1 MTFELPAAVGWLVL
15 SLHTGLSLLCAWHAL
30 LTKRE
35 PRSALAWIGIT
46 LLLPL
51 GGPLLYLAFGVNRIR
66 TRARRLHGRFAL
78 PLEFGYEQAEDAEPA
93 PPDVPAGTGEPDSPI
108 ARASGRISHRPCL
121 PGNTADLLHN
131 GEQAYPAMI
140 EAIRSAERYV
150 YLSTYIFGARGAA
163 RDLID
168 ALKAAQR
175 RGVTV
180 CVLIDGLGQWYTLA
194 RARPL
199 LKEAGVRVAEFLPL
213 RLWPPSLH
221 VNLRNHRKVLVVDG
235 EVAFTGGM
243 NIADYHCVAGGGRNR
258 VIDLHLRLRGPV
270 VGQMETVFAEDWHF
284 ATGQALPEPAPG
296 GIGPGSASCR
306 VITDGPNEDLDRLAL
321 VLLAAVSAAQRR
333 VTIMTPYFL
342 PSRELLGALQ
352 AAALRG
358 VQVSILLPGK
368 NNLPYVHWA
377 TRNMLWELL
386 QHGVEVRYQP
396 PPFVH
401 SKLLLIDEDYAQV
414 GSANLDPRSL
424 RLNFELNV
432 ELFDPAFNA
441 LLADHCAAAWERS
454 RPVTLTEISQRRL
467 AERTRDAFCWL
478 FSPYL

>member
-1 MTFELPAAVGWLVL
+1 MTFELPATVGWLVL
-15 SLHTGLSLLCAWHAL
+15 ILQVGLGLLCAWHAL

-46 LLLPL
+46 LLIPL
-51 GGPLLYLAFGVNRIR
+51 GGPLLYFAFGVNRIR
-66 TRARRLHGRFAL
+66 TRGQRLRRRFPM
-78 PLEFGYEQAEDAEPA
+78 PLEFGYEQPEDADQPPVTA
-93 PPDVPAGTGEPDSPI
+93 PSLTVTPGSQI
-108 ARASGRISHRPCL
+108 ARASARVSRRPCL
-121 PGNTADLLHN
+121 PGNTIDVLHN

-140 EAIRSAERYV
+140 EVIRSAERYV
-150 YLSTYIFGARGAA
+150 YLSSYIFGARGAA
-163 RDLID
+163 RDIIE

-180 CVLIDGLGQWYTLA
+180 CVLVDGLGQWYTLA

-235 EVAFTGGM
+235 EVALTGGM
-243 NIADYHCVAGGGRNR
+243 NIADYHCVERGGRRR
-258 VIDLHLRLRGPV
+258 VVDLHLRLRGPV
-270 VGQMETVFAEDWHF
+270 VSQIEAVFAEDWHF
-284 ATGQALPEPAPG
+284 ATGQALPEPRLTAPG
-296 GIGPGSASCR
+296 HGSAACR

-333 VTIMTPYFL
+333 VAIMTPYFL
-342 PSRELLGALQ
+342 PARELLGALQ

-368 NNLPYVHWA
+368 NNLPFVHWA

-386 QHGVEVRYQP
+386 QHGVAVRYQP

-401 SKLLLIDEDYAQV
+401 SKFLLVDDDYAQI

-432 ELFDPAFNA
+432 EVFDSAFNA
-441 LLADHCAAAWERS
+441 VLASHFQAAWERS
-454 RPVTLTEISQRRL
+454 REVAPTEISQRRL
-467 AERTRDAFCWL
+467 AVRTRDALCWL

>member
-1 MTFELPAAVGWLVL
+1 MSPQLAATLGWLAL
-15 SLHTGLSLLCAWHAL
+15 ALQLALGLLCAWHAL

-35 PRSALAWIGIT
+35 PRSALAWIGIS

-51 GGPLLYLAFGVNRIR
+51 GGPLLYFLFGVNRIR
-66 TRARRLHGRFAL
+66 TRGRHLQGRYAL
-78 PLEFGYEQAEDAEPA
+78 PLEFGYEQPDDPGQAPASPPA
-93 PPDVPAGTGEPDSPI
+93 PAPSPGGQI
-108 ARASGRISHRPCL
+108 AHASGRVSRRYCL
-121 PGNTADLLHN
+121 PGNALDLLRN

-150 YLSTYIFGARGAA
+150 YLSTYIFGASGAA
-163 RDLID
+163 RDVIE

-270 VGQMETVFAEDWHF
+270 VGQIEAVFAEDWHF

-296 GIGPGSASCR
+296 GVSRGSASCR

-333 VTIMTPYFL
+333 VVIMTPYFL
-342 PSRELLGALQ
+342 PSREVLGVLQ

-358 VQVSILLPGK
+358 VPVSVLLPGK

-401 SKLLLIDEDYAQV
+401 SKVLLIDDGYAQV

-432 ELFDPAFNA
+432 EVFDADFNA
-441 LLADHCAAAWERS
+441 ALAADFAAAWQVS
-454 RPVTLTEISQRRL
+454 RPVTLDEISRRGL
-467 AERTRDAFCWL
+467 GERTRDALCWL

>member
-1 MTFELPAAVGWLVL
+1 MSAELTATLAWLALALQVAL
-15 SLHTGLSLLCAWHAL
+15 GLLCAWHAL
-30 LTKRE
+30 LTKRD
-35 PRSALAWIGIT
+35 PRSALAWIGIS
-46 LLLPL
+46 LLLPF
-51 GGPLLYLAFGVNRIR
+51 GGPLLYFLFGVNRIR
-66 TRARRLHGRFAL
+66 TRGQRLGLRFPL
-78 PLEFGYEQAEDAEPA
+78 PLTFAYEQPDDADLAA
-93 PPDVPAGTGEPDSPI
+93 PVTSGLLDGPI
-108 ARASGRISHRPCL
+108 ARASAHISHRQCL
-121 PGNTADLLHN
+121 PGNAIEHLHN

-163 RDLID
+163 RDVID
-168 ALKAAQR
+168 ALCAARR

-180 CVLIDGLGQWYTLA
+180 CVLIDGLGQWYTLS
-194 RARPL
+194 RAAPL
-199 LKEAGVRVAEFLPL
+199 LRGEVRVALFLPL
-213 RLWPPSLH
+213 RLWPPSVH
-221 VNLRNHRKVLVVDG
+221 VNLRNHRKILVVDG

-243 NIADYHCVAGGGRNR
+243 NIADYHVLGDGRGYRVA
-258 VIDLHLRLRGPV
+258 DLHLRLRGPV
-270 VGQMETVFAEDWHF
+270 VSQIEGVFAEDWQF
-284 ATGQALPEPAPG
+284 ATGQTLPDPKPTPLLSSNA
-296 GIGPGSASCR
+296 AACR

-333 VTIMTPYFL
+333 LRIVTPYFL
-342 PSRELLGALQ
+342 PSRELIGALQ

-358 VQVSILLPGK
+358 VAVSILLPGR

-401 SKLLLIDEDYAQV
+401 TKYLLVDDYYAQV

-432 ELFDPAFNA
+432 EVFDADFNA
-441 LLADHCAAAWERS
+441 ALAADFGAAWDVS
-454 RPVTLTEISQRRL
+454 RPVSLDEISRRGL

>member
-1 MTFELPAAVGWLVL
+1 MSAEFTATLAWLALALQVAL
-15 SLHTGLSLLCAWHAL
+15 GLLCAWHAL
-30 LTKRE
+30 LTKRD
-35 PRSALAWIGIT
+35 PRSALAWIGIS

-51 GGPLLYLAFGVNRIR
+51 GGPVLYFLFGVNRIR
-66 TRARRLHGRFAL
+66 TRAQRLGSRL
-78 PLEFGYEQAEDAEPA
+78 PLQFDYEQPDDAELAEPA
-93 PPDVPAGTGEPDSPI
+93 TSDAPDGPI
-108 ARASGRISHRPCL
+108 ARASARISRRACQ
-121 PGNTADLLHN
+121 PGNTIRRLHN

-163 RDLID
+163 CDIVE
-168 ALKAAQR
+168 ALCAARR

-194 RARPL
+194 RAAPVL
-199 LKEAGVRVAEFLPL
+199 LRADVRVARFLPL
-213 RLWPPSLH
+213 RVWPPSVH
-221 VNLRNHRKVLVVDG
+221 VNLRNHRKILVVDG
-235 EVAFTGGM
+235 DIAFTGGM
-243 NIADYHCVAGGGRNR
+243 NIADYHMLGDGRGYR
-258 VIDLHLRLRGPV
+258 VVDLHFRLTGPV
-270 VGQMETVFAEDWHF
+270 VGQIETVFAEDWHF
-284 ATGQALPEPAPG
+284 ATGQTLPAPRAV
-296 GIGPGSASCR
+296 PPQPATASCR
-306 VITDGPNEDLDRLAL
+306 VITDGPNEDLNRLAL
-321 VLLAAVSAAQRR
+321 VLLSAVSAAQRR
-333 VTIMTPYFL
+333 ICIVTPYFL
-342 PSRELLGALQ
+342 PGRELIGALQ

-358 VQVSILLPGK
+358 VTVSILLPGR

-396 PPFVH
+396 PPFAH
-401 SKLLLIDEDYAQV
+401 TKFLLVDEDYAQV

-432 ELFDPAFNA
+432 EVFDTGFNA
-441 LLADHCAAAWERS
+441 ALADDFGAAWDVS
-454 RPVTLTEISQRRL
+454 RPVSLDEISRRGL

>member
-1 MTFELPAAVGWLVL
+1 MSPQLAATLGWLAL
-15 SLHTGLSLLCAWHAL
+15 ALQLALGLLCAWHAL

-35 PRSALAWIGIT
+35 PRSALAWIGIS

-51 GGPLLYLAFGVNRIR
+51 GGPLLYFIFGVNRIR
-66 TRARRLHGRFAL
+66 TRGRHLQGRYAL
-78 PLEFGYEQAEDAEPA
+78 PLEFGYEQPDDPGQAPASPPA
-93 PPDVPAGTGEPDSPI
+93 PAPSPGGQI
-108 ARASGRISHRPCL
+108 AHASGRVSRRYCL
-121 PGNTADLLHN
+121 PGNALDLLRN

-150 YLSTYIFGARGAA
+150 YLSTYIFGASGAA
-163 RDLID
+163 RDVIE

-270 VGQMETVFAEDWHF
+270 VGQIEAVFAEDWHF

-296 GIGPGSASCR
+296 GVSRGSASCR

-333 VTIMTPYFL
+333 VIIMTPYFL
-342 PSRELLGALQ
+342 PSRELLGVLQ

-358 VQVSILLPGK
+358 VPVSVLLPGK

-401 SKLLLIDEDYAQV
+401 SKVLLIDDGYAQV

-432 ELFDPAFNA
+432 EVFDADFNA
-441 LLADHCAAAWERS
+441 ALAADFAAAWQVS
-454 RPVTLTEISQRRL
+454 RPVTLDEISRRGL
-467 AERTRDAFCWL
+467 GERTRDALCWL

>member
-1 MTFELPAAVGWLVL
+1 MTFELPAAAGWLVL
-15 SLHTGLSLLCAWHAL
+15 ILQVGLGLLCAWHAL
-30 LTKRE
+30 LTKRD

-46 LLLPL
+46 LLIPL
-51 GGPLLYLAFGVNRIR
+51 GGPLLYFAFGVNRIR
-66 TRARRLHGRFAL
+66 TRGQRLQGRF
-78 PLEFGYEQAEDAEPA
+78 PMSLEFGYEQAEDADPPA
-93 PPDVPAGTGEPDSPI
+93 PEATQTAAPPRNQI
-108 ARASGRISHRPCL
+108 ARASARVSRRPCL
-121 PGNTADLLHN
+121 PGNAIDLLHN

-140 EAIRSAERYV
+140 EAIRSAERYI

-163 RDLID
+163 RDVIE

-180 CVLIDGLGQWYTLA
+180 CVLVDGLGQWYTLA
-194 RARPL
+194 RARPV

-243 NIADYHCVAGGGRNR
+243 NIADYHCVEGGGRNR
-258 VIDLHLRLRGPV
+258 VADLHLRLRGPV
-270 VGQMETVFAEDWHF
+270 VGQVEAVFAEDWHF
-284 ATGQALPEPAPG
+284 ATGQALPEPVPAG
-296 GIGPGSASCR
+296 VGAGSAFCR

-358 VQVSILLPGK
+358 VQVRILLPGK

-396 PPFVH
+396 APFVH
-401 SKLLLIDEDYAQV
+401 SKFLLVDDDYTQV

-441 LLADHCAAAWERS
+441 LLADHFALAWERS
-454 RPVTLTEISQRRL
+454 REVTLAEISQRRL
-467 AERTRDAFCWL
+467 AVRTRDALCWL

>member
-1 MTFELPAAVGWLVL
+1 MTFELPAALGWLILVL
-15 SLHTGLSLLCAWHAL
+15 QAGLGLLCAWHAL
-30 LTKRE
+30 LTKRD

-46 LLLPL
+46 LLIPL
-51 GGPLLYLAFGVNRIR
+51 GGPLLYFAFGVNRIR
-66 TRARRLHGRFAL
+66 TRGRRLGGRFPL
-78 PLEFGYEQAEDAEPA
+78 PLEFGYEQAEDTGPP
-93 PPDVPAGTGEPDSPI
+93 PPDTPPTASGPGSPI
-108 ARASGRISHRPCL
+108 ARASGRVSHRPCL
-121 PGNTADLLHN
+121 PGNTIDLLHN
-131 GEQAYPAMI
+131 GEQAYPAMT
-140 EAIRSAERYV
+140 EAIRSAERYI

-163 RDLID
+163 RDLIE

-180 CVLIDGLGQWYTLA
+180 CVLVDGLGQWYTLA

-213 RLWPPSLH
+213 RLWPLSLH

-243 NIADYHCVAGGGRNR
+243 NIADYHCVAGGGPKR
-258 VIDLHLRLRGPV
+258 VADLHLRLRGPV
-270 VGQMETVFAEDWHF
+270 VSQIEAVFAEDWHF
-284 ATGQALPEPAPG
+284 ATGQALPESRPAAVG
-296 GIGPGSASCR
+296 VGITSCR

-342 PSRELLGALQ
+342 PARELLGALQ

-358 VQVSILLPGK
+358 VEVSILLPGK
-368 NNLPYVHWA
+368 NNLPFVHWA

-386 QHGVEVRYQP
+386 QHGVAVRYQP

-401 SKLLLIDEDYAQV
+401 SKFMLVDDDYAQI

-441 LLADHCAAAWERS
+441 LLADHFAAAWAQS
-454 RPVTLTEISQRRL
+454 RPITLAEISQRRL
-467 AERTRDAFCWL
+467 AVRTRDAFCWL

>member
-1 MTFELPAAVGWLVL
+1 MTFELPAAVGWLAL
-15 SLHTGLSLLCAWHAL
+15 TLHTGLSLLCAWHAL

-66 TRARRLHGRFAL
+66 TRGQRLRRGFPM
-78 PLEFGYEQAEDAEPA
+78 PLEFSYEQADDADRPSA
-93 PPDVPAGTGEPDSPI
+93 TDPLPTLTPSDQI
-108 ARASGRISHRPCL
+108 ARASARISGRPCL
-121 PGNTADLLHN
+121 PGNTIDVLHN
-131 GEQAYPAMI
+131 GEQTYPAMI
-140 EAIRSAERYV
+140 EVIRSAERYV
-150 YLSTYIFGARGAA
+150 YLSSYIFGARGAA
-163 RDLID
+163 RDVIE

-180 CVLIDGLGQWYTLA
+180 CVLVDGLGQWYTLA

-213 RLWPPSLH
+213 RLWPPRLH
-221 VNLRNHRKVLVVDG
+221 ANLRNHRKVLVVDG
-235 EVAFTGGM
+235 EVALTGGM
-243 NIADYHCVAGGGRNR
+243 NIADYHCADSGDRNR

-270 VGQMETVFAEDWHF
+270 VSQIEAVFAEDWQF
-284 ATGQALPEPAPG
+284 ATGQTLPEATPG
-296 GIGPGSASCR
+296 AVGAGSAACR

-333 VTIMTPYFL
+333 VVIMTHYFL
-342 PSRELLGALQ
+342 PARELLGALQ

-358 VQVSILLPGK
+358 VDVSILLPGK
-368 NNLPYVHWA
+368 NNLPFVHWA

-386 QHGVEVRYQP
+386 QHGVAVRYQP

-401 SKLLLIDEDYAQV
+401 SKFLLVDDRYVQV

-432 ELFDPAFNA
+432 EIFD
-441 LLADHCAAAWERS
+441 ADLSATLDAHFHAAWQRS
-454 RPVTLTEISQRRL
+454 RDITLAEISQRRL
-467 AERTRDAFCWL
+467 AARTRDALCWL

>member
-1 MTFELPAAVGWLVL
+1 MTFELPATVGWLVL
-15 SLHTGLSLLCAWHAL
+15 VLQVGLGLLCAWHAL

-46 LLLPL
+46 LLIPL
-51 GGPLLYLAFGVNRIR
+51 GGPLLYFAFGVNRIR
-66 TRARRLHGRFAL
+66 TRGQRLRRRFPM
-78 PLEFGYEQAEDAEPA
+78 PLEFGYEQADDADQPPA
-93 PPDVPAGTGEPDSPI
+93 ASPVPTTGPSSQI
-108 ARASGRISHRPCL
+108 ARASAQVSRRPCL
-121 PGNTADLLHN
+121 PGNMIDVLHN

-140 EAIRSAERYV
+140 EVIRSAERYV
-150 YLSTYIFGARGAA
+150 YLSSYIFGARGAA
-163 RDLID
+163 RDIIE
-168 ALKAAQR
+168 ALRAAQR

-180 CVLIDGLGQWYTLA
+180 CVLVDGLGQWYTLA

-235 EVAFTGGM
+235 EVALTGGM
-243 NIADYHCVAGGGRNR
+243 NIANYHCVERGGRRR
-258 VIDLHLRLRGPV
+258 VVDLHLRLRGPV
-270 VGQMETVFAEDWHF
+270 VGQIEAVFAEDWHF
-284 ATGQALPEPAPG
+284 ATGQTLPEPTHAAAG
-296 GIGPGSASCR
+296 AGSAACR

-333 VTIMTPYFL
+333 VAIMTPYFL
-342 PSRELLGALQ
+342 PARELLGALQ

-358 VQVSILLPGK
+358 VEVSILLPGK
-368 NNLPYVHWA
+368 NNLPFVHWA

-386 QHGVEVRYQP
+386 QHGVAVRYQP

-401 SKLLLIDEDYAQV
+401 SKFLLVDDDYTQI

-432 ELFDPAFNA
+432 EIFDTDLNA
-441 LLADHCAAAWERS
+441 TLGGHFQTAWERS
-454 RPVTLTEISQRRL
+454 REVAPAEISQRRL
-467 AERTRDAFCWL
+467 AVRTRDAFCWL